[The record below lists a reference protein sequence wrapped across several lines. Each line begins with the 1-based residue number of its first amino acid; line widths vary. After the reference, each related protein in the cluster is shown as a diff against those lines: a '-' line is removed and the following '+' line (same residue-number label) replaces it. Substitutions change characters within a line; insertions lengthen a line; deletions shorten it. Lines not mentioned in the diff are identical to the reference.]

1 MVDTEATISLADLGE
16 RRIYDEVIEPR
27 YRDVPSFGDDCADF
41 GHGLVVTTDSCPTP
55 LLERI
60 GERDLYYSGWLL
72 ATINLSDLA
81 AAGALPEGLVV
92 NYTLPSETS
101 VGDLKRIIE
110 GVDACAKFHGT
121 RVLGGDI
128 RDGKVRQLSATAI
141 GRTLPR
147 NFMRGRWSSGKL
159 SRRGARAKDALILVG
174 NPGYLWGAALV
185 SRGHADVPV
194 DVRLQILERARR
206 PVAQLKAA
214 RLLARHGLA
223 KAAIDVSDGLFAAV
237 RLLAAANGL
246 GAVMEPEIE
255 LDDVLKDVC
264 EKSGVSSLQLGQNWG
279 DWCLLVAVGHRQAA
293 YALRALRKRNLSARR
308 VGTLTSDPEKL
319 LVRSENGPMA
329 WQGIDQERFTAR
341 SWQGDGIDAHI
352 SWMKEQSQAVGRT

>member
-1 MVDTEATISLADLGE
+1 MVDTEATTLLADLGE

-60 GERDLYYSGWLL
+60 GEPDLYYMGWLL

-101 VGDLKRIIE
+101 VGDLERIIQ
-110 GVDACAKFHGT
+110 GVDACAEFHGT
-121 RVLGGDI
+121 HVLGGDI
-128 RDGKVRQLSATAI
+128 GDGEVRRLSATAI

-147 NFMRGRWSSGKL
+147 NVLYGRWSSRRL

-174 NPGYLWGAALV
+174 NPGYLWSAALV
-185 SRGHADVPV
+185 SRGHADVPL
-194 DVRLQILERARR
+194 DVRLQIWERARR

-214 RLLARHGLA
+214 RLLARHNLA

-255 LDDVLKDVC
+255 LDDVLEKVC
-264 EKSGVSSLQLGQNWG
+264 EQSGVSSFQLGQNWG
-279 DWCLLVAVGHRQAA
+279 DWCLLVAVRPRQAA
-293 YALRALRKRNLSARR
+293 YTVRALRKRNFSARR
-308 VGTLTSDPEKL
+308 VGTLTSDTDEL
-319 LVRSENGPMA
+319 MVRSENGPTT
-329 WQGIDQERFTAR
+329 WQGVDQERFTPR
-341 SWQGDGIDAHI
+341 SWHGDSIDAHI
-352 SWMKEQSQAVGRT
+352 RWMKEQSRAVRRA